1 MTIGIYGLLLAL
13 MAVMKLAPHS
23 GAGRLLN
30 RQLVELPLALF
41 ARMERHHLI
50 FVLVVAALLMAGT
63 EVLVGLGSVDFALVY
78 ALDLSLYIDGL
89 LAAMALASL
98 TRTKSGVTALRLGAA
113 SLGARLRRVMGRRRV
128 RTAVPRRDGPPA
140 NDDDHPVIAAAA

>member
-63 EVLVGLGSVDFALVY
+63 EVLVGLGTVDFALVY
-78 ALDLSLYIDGL
+78 ALDMSLYIDGL
-89 LAAMALASL
+89 LATMALASL
-98 TRTKSGVTALRLGAA
+98 ARTKSGVTALRLGAA
-113 SLGARLRRVMGRRRV
+113 SLGARMRRTFGRRKTRNA
-128 RTAVPRRDGPPA
+128 RPPRASGA
-140 NDDDHPVIAAAA
+140 NDDDHPAVALAA